1 MMLRCAYNGHLAP
14 TDQFS
19 MSDRGVQFKCCDTC
33 RAAQRVKAAIRG
45 HRPHCE
51 HDKQRNR
58 CLVCNPASAFGC
70 YTVRRAVNSLGTTKL
85 PISRRQLLGCST
97 RDYSFYIIGK
107 LRDGM
112 TLANY
117 GVIWQLDHI
126 VPIMLR
132 NADGDRP
139 DQATIISRFHFTNV
153 EPVLI
158 EEHRA
163 KTTAERVARFR
174 PPPPPPPVRQLTDD
188 EFDELMAALG
198 IEM

>member
-1 MMLRCAYNGHLAP
+1 MLRCSRGHMAP
-14 TDQFS
+14 ADNFS
-19 MSDRGVQFKCCDTC
+19 LSDRGVQFKCCDTC
-33 RAAQRVKAAIRG
+33 RVELRRKQAIRG
-45 HRPHCE
+45 NPHCE
-51 HDKQRNR
+51 HNKARGY
-58 CLVCNPASAFGC
+58 CLVCCPASAFG
-70 YTVRRAVNSLGTTKL
+70 YVTNSRARRALGSKL
-85 PISRRQLLGCST
+85 PVSRRQLLGCSSQV
-97 RDYSFYIIGK
+97 YAGYIIGK

-117 GVIWQLDHI
+117 GVVWNLDHI
-126 VPIMLR
+126 VPIMQR
-132 NADGDRP
+132 DADGNRP

-174 PPPPPPPVRQLTDD
+174 PPPPQPPARQLTDD
-188 EFDELMAALG
+188 EFDELMATLG

>member
-1 MMLRCAYNGHLAP
+1 MQRCSSRNGHLAP
-14 TDQFS
+14 ADSFS
-19 MSDRGVQFKCCDTC
+19 LSDRGIQFKSCDDC
-33 RAAQRVKAAIRG
+33 RAATRAHHAIHG
-45 HRPHCE
+45 NPHCE
-51 HDKQRNR
+51 HGKRRTN
-58 CLVCNPASAFGC
+58 CLVCCPASAFG
-70 YTVRRAVNSLGTTKL
+70 YATARRATTVLGSKL
-85 PISRRQLLGCST
+85 PVSRRQLLGCST
-97 RDYSFYIIGK
+97 REYSFYIIGK

-112 TLANY
+112 SLANY
-117 GVIWQLDHI
+117 GAVWQLDHI

-132 NADGDRP
+132 DVDGNRP

-163 KTTAERVARFR
+163 KTIAEQVARFR
-174 PPPPPPPVRQLTDD
+174 PPPPQRPARQLTDD

>member
-1 MMLRCAYNGHLAP
+1 MVPA
-14 TDQFS
+14 DQFS
-19 MSDRGVQFKCCDTC
+19 LSDRGVPFKTCDAC
-33 RAAQRVKAAIRG
+33 RAAQRIVNARRGSPHCQHGKVRG
-45 HRPHCE
+45 H
-51 HDKQRNR
+51 
-58 CLVCNPASAFGC
+58 CLICCPASAFGDI
-70 YTVRRAVNSLGTTKL
+70 TNRRAQDALGSKL
-85 PISRRQLLGCST
+85 PVSRRQLLGCST

-117 GVIWQLDHI
+117 GVVWNLDHI

-132 NADGDRP
+132 DADGNRP

-153 EPVLI
+153 QPVLI

-163 KTTAERVARFR
+163 KTIAEQVARFR
-174 PPPPPPPVRQLTDD
+174 PPPPQRPARQLTDD
-188 EFDELMAALG
+188 EFDELMVALG